1 MNKIISSWI
10 TKVICIL
17 AGYCATLLLIS
28 AANRS
33 FRYYMSNVFGALFGE
48 WPRNAPI
55 VPLALSL
62 SFAALL
68 FFSVWKS
75 GGGRK
80 IGKFGEL
87 DYSLLAVCTIS
98 IILVCANYIRFYTY
112 QFAQIFS
119 PYFAAVRDYPIGPLL
134 LSAAAY
140 MAFAILL
147 METAARLRDRSF
159 AETLCWVSFFKLY
172 PARKAKGFFAAA
184 ALAANLLYLL
194 VFCPFEAVFN
204 ARLNV
209 LGLLISAFAII
220 IMSYFCSIVLSLS
233 AEYDEANAEKIRT
246 ERFKA
251 ELITNVSHD
260 IRTPLT
266 SIINYVD
273 LLKALPFERDDF
285 KEYVSVLDRKSAR
298 LKTLIS
304 DLMDASK
311 AATGN
316 VAVNLQAVDLS
327 EITGQIAG
335 EFDDQFN
342 DRGLTY
348 VFRQLEGQIV
358 VNADSNHLWRVLENL
373 FGNAAKYSL
382 PGTRVFAEINVHG
395 GKAALS
401 LKNTSKDPIDMPADD
416 LTEQF
421 IRGDRAR
428 HTDGSG
434 LGLHIAKSLV
444 ELMGGSFEI
453 RASGDLFE
461 VEIVFENVEAGAV

>member
-1 MNKIISSWI
+1 MNKIISSWM
-10 TKVICIL
+10 TKIICIL
-17 AGYCATLLLIS
+17 AGYLASLSLLS

-33 FRYYMSNVFGALFGE
+33 FRYYLTNVFGALFGE

-62 SFAALL
+62 AFVALL

-75 GGGRK
+75 SGGRK
-80 IGKFGEL
+80 IGKPGKL
-87 DYSLLAVCTIS
+87 DYSLLVVIAVS
-98 IILVCANYIRFYTY
+98 IILVCANYARFYTY
-112 QFAQIFS
+112 QFARVYS
-119 PYFAAVRDYPIGPLL
+119 PYIATVRDYPIGPLL

-140 MAFAILL
+140 IAFAIVL
-147 METAARLRDRSF
+147 METAARIRDRSF
-159 AETLCWVSFFKLY
+159 ADTLCWVSFFKLY

-184 ALAANLLYLL
+184 ALAANLLHLL
-194 VFCPFEAVFN
+194 VFCSFEAVFN

-209 LGLLISAFAII
+209 LGLLISALAII

-273 LLKALPFERDDF
+273 LLKALPVEMDDF

-342 DRGLTY
+342 ERGLTY
-348 VFRQLEGQIV
+348 VFRQQEGQIL

-373 FGNAAKYSL
+373 FGNAVKYSL
-382 PGTRVFAEINVHG
+382 PGTRVFAEINMRG

-461 VEIVFENVEAGAV
+461 VEIVFEEFILP